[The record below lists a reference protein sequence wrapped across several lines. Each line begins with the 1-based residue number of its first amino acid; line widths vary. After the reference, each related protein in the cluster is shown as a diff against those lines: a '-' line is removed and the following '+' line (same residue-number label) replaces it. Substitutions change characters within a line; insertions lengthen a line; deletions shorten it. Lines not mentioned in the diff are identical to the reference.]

1 MDRDIQ
7 RYVRVIDTM
16 RPQLEAFTRT
26 HDLIATMDFGIAALE
41 IQRYQDEVGRILSLA
56 NHTAGYTDLLKSA
69 AGLHELSLS
78 ISAGLKD
85 SIDQV
90 HRSWFLEWQDAII
103 PFDQIEA
110 IAKQMLSD
118 VAYSAAVVKPIW
130 DGIDFD
136 VIGQQLRIQQ
146 SIMSQ
151 VQQSMSAF
159 MTSYRMLSE
168 SFRGIDNL
176 IELPSFV
183 LPGATQEI
191 AMTGHALDVRYTV
204 EDETQEEAAELEP
217 YSVAE
222 EELEDS
228 DLIALL
234 ERVGPQ
240 FVTTYR
246 GAVATLDGDNPD
258 RSRHVLTSF
267 RELWNHL
274 LRRLAPKKEVEDWI
288 QKHSIQGYLH
298 DGQPTRHAKIRY
310 VLRDLG
316 DESLR
321 DFVEADARAMV
332 ELYALY
338 GRLHGLDTG
347 VADEQ
352 LRAIAFRTESYLS
365 YILRVREW
373 SIE

>member
-1 MDRDIQ
+1 MERDIQ
-7 RYVRVIDTM
+7 RYVRLIDTM

-26 HDLIATMDFGIAALE
+26 HDLIATMDFGIAARE
-41 IQRYQDEVGRILSLA
+41 IQRSQDEVGRLLSLA
-56 NHTAGYTDLLKSA
+56 NHTAGHTDLLRSA
-69 AGLHELSLS
+69 VGLHELSLN
-78 ISAGLKD
+78 ISADLKK

-90 HRSWFLEWQDAII
+90 HHSWFSEWRDAIR
-103 PFDQIEA
+103 PFGQIENM
-110 IAKQMLSD
+110 AKIVLSD
-118 VAYSAAVVKPIW
+118 VSYSAAVVKPIW

-136 VIGQQLRIQQ
+136 VIGEQLSIQQ
-146 SIMSQ
+146 AIMSEIQ
-151 VQQSMSAF
+151 RTMSEF
-159 MTSYRMLSE
+159 MTYYCLFGE
-168 SFRGIDNL
+168 SFQGIDDL

-183 LPGATQEI
+183 LPGATREI
-191 AMTGHALDVRYTV
+191 ATTGQALDVLYTV
-204 EDETQEEAAELEP
+204 EDETQEEAVELEP
-217 YSVAE
+217 YPMVE
-222 EELEDS
+222 EEIGDS

-240 FVTTYR
+240 FVSMYR
-246 GAVATLDGDNPD
+246 GAVAALDGDNPD

-274 LRRLAPKKEVEDWI
+274 LRKLAPKEEVAEWI
-288 QKHSIQGYLH
+288 EGNRVQGYLH
-298 DGQPTRHAKIRY
+298 DGQPTRHAKLRY
-310 VLRDLG
+310 VLRNLG

-332 ELYALY
+332 KLYTLY

-347 VADEQ
+347 VSDEQ
-352 LRAIAFRTESYLS
+352 LRAITIRTASYLS